1 MKTISSF
8 FFFTSDRS
16 FILFLR
22 NINNLLMI
30 YDFMGK
36 FSRSWQLMKTSLGV
50 LRKDKEIMIFPILSF
65 ISCAVILLS
74 FFTGFWFLGLS
85 SFESSGWIWVIG
97 MFLIYFVLFFIVIF
111 FNTAIIAC
119 ANIRLNGGDP
129 TVSDGLRIASQNIGR
144 ILIWALISATIGMIL
159 QAIRERGGWVGK
171 IIAGIIGI
179 AWTYVTFFII
189 PVLIYEKKGIGT
201 SIRRSASLFKQ
212 TWGETIIGSFG
223 FGVIFVLLALLGI
236 LPIVFGFLYGST
248 TSIVVGFIIAF
259 VYWACIGVVASA
271 TNGIYVAAL
280 YQYATKKQLP
290 SEFDASLIPPTIPG
304 F

>member
-1 MKTISSF
+1 
-8 FFFTSDRS
+8 
-16 FILFLR
+16 
-22 NINNLLMI
+22 
-30 YDFMGK
+30 MGK
-36 FSRSWQLMKTSLGV
+36 FGNSWQLMKTSLGI
-50 LRKDKEIMIFPILSF
+50 LRKDKEIMIFPVLSF
-65 ISCAVILLS
+65 IACAIILLS
-74 FFTGFWFLGLS
+74 FFAGFWFLGLPS
-85 SFESSGWIWVIG
+85 MDTSPWLWVVS

-159 QAIRERGGWVGK
+159 QAIREKGGWVGR
-171 IIAGIIGI
+171 IIAGVFGI
-179 AWTYVTFFII
+179 AWAYVTFFII
-189 PVLIYEKKGIGT
+189 PVLIFEKKGVAS

-212 TWGETIIGSFG
+212 TWGETLIGSFG
-223 FGVIFVLLALLGI
+223 FGIIFFLLALLGI
-236 LPIVFGFLYGST
+236 LPIILGYFLGGT
-248 TSIVVGFIIAF
+248 TGVIVGLIIAF
-259 VYWACIGVVASA
+259 FYWAFIGVVASA

-290 SEFDASLIPPTIPG
+290 SEFNASLIPPTVPG